1 MQTSIRTRTF
11 LLLAGLC
18 TVPLL
23 MLRALGVMQSQGLWL
38 IPPLLVVVFFVAEWI
53 SRPVRE
59 LAAIA
64 QRMRNGQLHARLAA
78 RLPQPWDDI
87 ATVMESLADQLDTTL
102 RHLDKEVSERTE
114 ALNRKADQLRALGQ
128 VGREVAAVLD
138 PASLLHFVVRVMRGT
153 FAYDLVAVM
162 QDEGD
167 HFVLTACA
175 ARGVQEVPLGRVY
188 SVRSPDVAFLRD
200 GMKGN
205 GIISHQPIPISDT
218 IRAQTELIVPIRMGT
233 RSIGAMVVQSRQA
246 TAFDDDDIFTV
257 RTIAGQVAVAL
268 ENARLFAAEKH
279 LRSLAIT
286 AERNRIAR
294 EIHDTLAQS
303 FMGILVHLRA
313 LQGAQSAE
321 IAEKHRVQA
330 EMLAQEG
337 LEEARRSVWNLRP
350 ERLERRGLA
359 GALQDEIE
367 RIQQP
372 GELSA
377 HLEIIGDADSL
388 PPPQAAGVLRI
399 TQEAL
404 HNVVKHAHAR
414 QVHVR
419 LRVGEKDIELD
430 ITDDGVGFD
439 AANIVPDKLGS
450 GFGLRG
456 MRERARLLGGDLD
469 IDTAPNAGTKIT
481 TRIPLDRGDHV

>member
-1 MQTSIRTRTF
+1 
-11 LLLAGLC
+11 
-18 TVPLL
+18 
-23 MLRALGVMQSQGLWL
+23 
-38 IPPLLVVVFFVAEWI
+38 
-53 SRPVRE
+53 
-59 LAAIA
+59 
-64 QRMRNGQLHARLAA
+64 
-78 RLPQPWDDI
+78 
-87 ATVMESLADQLDTTL
+87 
-102 RHLDKEVSERTE
+102 
-114 ALNRKADQLRALGQ
+114 
-128 VGREVAAVLD
+128 
-138 PASLLHFVVRVMRGT
+138 
-153 FAYDLVAVM
+153 
-162 QDEGD
+162 
-167 HFVLTACA
+167 
-175 ARGVQEVPLGRVY
+175 
-188 SVRSPDVAFLRD
+188 
-200 GMKGN
+200 
-205 GIISHQPIPISDT
+205 
-218 IRAQTELIVPIRMGT
+218 
-233 RSIGAMVVQSRQA
+233 MVVQSRQA